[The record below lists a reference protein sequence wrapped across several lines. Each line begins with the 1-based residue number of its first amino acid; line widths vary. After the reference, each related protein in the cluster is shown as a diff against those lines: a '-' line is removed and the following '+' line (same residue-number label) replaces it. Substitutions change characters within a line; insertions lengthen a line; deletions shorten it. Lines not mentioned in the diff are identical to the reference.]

1 MLLIVRRNHATVQI
15 NLRRFDPPALFQY
28 FQQDDS
34 RIIYKIA
41 RRAKTINLAKFL
53 PMQTSVST
61 SSTRTGENFQS
72 FRFVGAAKPFTRTSP
87 PFSIFDM
94 LVPT

>member
-1 MLLIVRRNHATVQI
+1 MLMIVRRNHATVQI
-15 NLRRFDPPALFQY
+15 NLGRFDPPSFST
-28 FQQDDS
+28 FNKDDS